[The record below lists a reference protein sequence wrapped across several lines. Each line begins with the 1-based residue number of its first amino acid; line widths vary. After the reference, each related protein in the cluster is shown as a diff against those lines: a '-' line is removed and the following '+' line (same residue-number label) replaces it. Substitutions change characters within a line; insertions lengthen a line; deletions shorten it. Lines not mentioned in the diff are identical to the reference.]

1 MSQPLRGP
9 ALHEA
14 VRDYIKQYILDHK
27 LKPGDPLPPEG
38 QLAQELGVGR
48 SSVRE
53 AVKAL
58 QSLGII
64 EAQQGNGLFVRE
76 YNFDPILEI
85 LSYGMRFN
93 HTILLEFFQ
102 IRLWLEAA
110 VIGDAVRQ
118 IKAGQIAQLEE
129 VLDQWAARARAG
141 RSWADLDKQFH
152 DILYQTLNNQTLL
165 KLNEV
170 FWLAYDKLD
179 IEGIHDADPVE
190 ELRDHQAI
198 LEAVKNGD
206 PDLARQRLLANF
218 THFESRIGRGF
229 ETGAGLM
236 NMNSQLRV
244 LTALRGQQPDR
255 VPFCELAIDRSFGPA
270 VDGLAR
276 G

>member
-1 MSQPLRGP
+1 MNQTLRGP

-64 EAQQGNGLFVRE
+64 EARQGNGLFVRE
-76 YNFDPILEI
+76 YNFDPVLEI

-93 HTILLEFFQ
+93 HTIMLEFFQ

-118 IKAGQIAQLEE
+118 INPAQIAQLEE
-129 VLDQWAARARAG
+129 LLVLWDERTRTGQPWD
-141 RSWADLDKQFH
+141 DLDKQFH

-179 IEGIHDADPVE
+179 MEGIHDADPVE
-190 ELRDHQAI
+190 ELADHRAI
-198 LEAVKNGD
+198 FEAIKSGD
-206 PDLARQRLLANF
+206 PDLTRQRLLANF
-218 THFESRIGRGF
+218 THFQSRIERGI
-229 ETGAGLM
+229 
-236 NMNSQLRV
+236 
-244 LTALRGQQPDR
+244 
-255 VPFCELAIDRSFGPA
+255 ELEK
-270 VDGLAR
+270 V
-276 G
+276 

>member
-1 MSQPLRGP
+1 MSLPLRGP

-64 EAQQGNGLFVRE
+64 EAQQGNGLFVRD
-76 YNFDPILEI
+76 YNFDPVLEI

-93 HTILLEFFQ
+93 HRIMLEFFQ

-110 VIGDAVRQ
+110 VIGGAVRQ
-118 IKAGQIAQLEE
+118 ISADQIDQLEE
-129 VLDQWAARARAG
+129 LLALWAERARTG
-141 RSWADLDKQFH
+141 QPWADLDKRFH

-190 ELRDHQAI
+190 ELADHQAI
-198 LEAVKNGD
+198 FEAVKSGD
-206 PDLARQRLLANF
+206 ADLARQRLLANF
-218 THFESRIGRGF
+218 THFQNRIEQGI
-229 ETGAGLM
+229 
-236 NMNSQLRV
+236 
-244 LTALRGQQPDR
+244 
-255 VPFCELAIDRSFGPA
+255 ELEQG
-270 VDGLAR
+270 G
-276 G
+276 

>member
-1 MSQPLRGP
+1 MTLPLRGP

-14 VRDYIKQYILDHK
+14 IREYIKQYILDHK
-27 LKPGDPLPPEG
+27 LKPGNPLPPEG

-76 YNFDPILEI
+76 YNFDPVLEI

-93 HTILLEFFQ
+93 HAIMLEFFQ

-118 IKAGQIAQLEE
+118 IDAAQIGQ
-129 VLDQWAARARAG
+129 LDELLALWAERTRTG
-141 RSWADLDKQFH
+141 QPWADLDKRFH
-152 DILYQTLNNQTLL
+152 DILYQTLDNRTLL

-179 IEGIHDADPVE
+179 IAGIHDADPAE
-190 ELRDHQAI
+190 ELGDHQAI
-198 LEAVKNGD
+198 FEAIKSGD
-206 PDLARQRLLANF
+206 PELTRQRLLANF
-218 THFESRIGRGF
+218 THFQQRIERGIKV
-229 ETGAGLM
+229 E
-236 NMNSQLRV
+236 Q
-244 LTALRGQQPDR
+244 
-255 VPFCELAIDRSFGPA
+255 E
-270 VDGLAR
+270 
-276 G
+276 

>member
-1 MSQPLRGP
+1 MNQLLRGP

-38 QLAQELGVGR
+38 QLAQGLGVGR

-76 YNFDPILEI
+76 YNFDPVLEI

-93 HTILLEFFQ
+93 HAIMLEFFQ

-118 IKAGQIAQLEE
+118 ISSDQIAQLEE
-129 VLDQWAARARAG
+129 LLALWAERTRTG
-141 RSWADLDKQFH
+141 QPWADLDKRFH
-152 DILYQTLNNQTLL
+152 AILYQTLNNQTLL

-179 IEGIHDADPVE
+179 IEGIHDADPAE
-190 ELRDHQAI
+190 ELGDHQAI
-198 LEAVKNGD
+198 LEAIKSDD
-206 PDLARQRLLANF
+206 PDLTRQRLLANF
-218 THFESRIGRGF
+218 THFQQRIERGIKL
-229 ETGAGLM
+229 E
-236 NMNSQLRV
+236 
-244 LTALRGQQPDR
+244 
-255 VPFCELAIDRSFGPA
+255 EE
-270 VDGLAR
+270 
-276 G
+276 

>member
-1 MSQPLRGP
+1 MNQPLRGP

-64 EAQQGNGLFVRE
+64 EARQGNGLFVRE
-76 YNFDPILEI
+76 YNFDPVLEI

-93 HTILLEFFQ
+93 HTIMLEFFQ

-118 IKAGQIAQLEE
+118 INPTQIPQLEE
-129 VLDQWAARARAG
+129 LLVLWDERTRTGQ
-141 RSWADLDKQFH
+141 SWADLDKQFH
-152 DILYQTLNNQTLL
+152 DILYPTLNNQTLL

-179 IEGIHDADPVE
+179 MEGIHDADPVE
-190 ELRDHQAI
+190 ELADHRAI
-198 LEAVKNGD
+198 FEAIKSGN
-206 PDLARQRLLANF
+206 PDLTRQRLLANF
-218 THFESRIGRGF
+218 THFQSRIERGI
-229 ETGAGLM
+229 
-236 NMNSQLRV
+236 
-244 LTALRGQQPDR
+244 
-255 VPFCELAIDRSFGPA
+255 ELEK
-270 VDGLAR
+270 V
-276 G
+276 

>member
-1 MSQPLRGP
+1 MNQPLRGP

-14 VRDYIKQYILDHK
+14 VRDYIKQYILDGK

-38 QLAQELGVGR
+38 QLADELGVGR

-64 EAQQGNGLFVRE
+64 EARQGNGLFVRE
-76 YNFDPILEI
+76 YNFDPVLEI

-110 VIGDAVRQ
+110 IIGDVVRQ
-118 IKAGQIAQLEE
+118 IEAEQIAQLET
-129 VLDQWAARARAG
+129 VLDLWPERTRTGQP
-141 RSWADLDKQFH
+141 WADLDKQFH

-165 KLNEV
+165 KLLEV

-179 IEGIHDADPVE
+179 IAGIHAADPVE
-190 ELRDHQAI
+190 ELADHRAI
-198 LEAVKNGD
+198 LEAIKHGD
-206 PDLARQRLLANF
+206 PDLTRQRLLANF
-218 THFESRIGRGF
+218 THFQSRIERGI
-229 ETGAGLM
+229 
-236 NMNSQLRV
+236 
-244 LTALRGQQPDR
+244 
-255 VPFCELAIDRSFGPA
+255 ELEHG
-270 VDGLAR
+270 
-276 G
+276 